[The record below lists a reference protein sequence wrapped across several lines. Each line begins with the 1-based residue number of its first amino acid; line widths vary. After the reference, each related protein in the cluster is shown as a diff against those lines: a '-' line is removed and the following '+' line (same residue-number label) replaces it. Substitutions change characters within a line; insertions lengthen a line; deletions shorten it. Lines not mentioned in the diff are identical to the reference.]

1 MPTNWRCILHTY
13 IISLLICN
21 MYSEGE
27 KEGGHERG
35 ANPAP
40 SGEACRAQRDVRHA
54 PTAGVI
60 GGAVSSTCIAGS
72 SFTGSSFAVLFQPGN
87 SDSTS
92 TTRISSTSTNTSGL
106 SIIAK
111 CSWRVHTHKRHI
123 RPNVIGSAIGSIIR
137 WQRFEP
143 RANRSQT
150 AQAASHPQGNHGLID
165 SPKLDSERIS
175 IQTLS
180 LLLIC

>member
-1 MPTNWRCILHTY
+1 MALPPSVSTPRCCFTAILHTRESTVLAQSGLSFPTSKEF
-13 IISLLICN
+13 ILL
-21 MYSEGE
+21 
-27 KEGGHERG
+27 
-35 ANPAP
+35 
-40 SGEACRAQRDVRHA
+40 
-54 PTAGVI
+54 
-60 GGAVSSTCIAGS
+60 
-72 SFTGSSFAVLFQPGN
+72 QPGN
-87 SDSTS
+87 SDSTSTTRISSLSTS

-111 CSWRVHTHKRHI
+111 RSWHVHTYKRHI

-137 WQRFEP
+137 WRRFEP